1 MRLSR
6 PSRSPTQ
13 EVFGHGHWRFPLHRF
28 DLRAPDSG
36 TRSGGVAMKARIGS
50 PPPRRRFLTAASA
63 ALVAPLVLRAGACQ
77 AEPPPEVRK
86 IRLIHFPAVCLAFG
100 YLAKDFLLAEGFDEV
115 EYVEL
120 RVNNQAPPL
129 ATGQADL
136 WVEAAPSLVTALA
149 TDNRIVALG
158 GVHAGCYELLGHDR
172 VRAVRDIKNRSVAI
186 SEYGSTEHIFVSSIA
201 AYVGIDP
208 RREIEWV
215 VGRTTEGAQEA
226 FASGKADAF
235 LGFAPQPQHLSARKV
250 GHVILNTTEDRP
262 WSQYFC
268 CMLTGNRA
276 FVRRNPIATR
286 RAMRAML
293 MAADLCAADPAR
305 AARHMVDQGYER
317 SYDTALQV
325 ISGLPYRRWRDSNPE
340 DTIRFHALRLHE
352 VGIIRITP
360 QKLIAQGTDW
370 RLFQQLRREIKA

>member
-1 MRLSR
+1 MKMSR
-6 PSRSPTQ
+6 ECALPRRQFLHAVSA
-13 EVFGHGHWRFPLHRF
+13 VAAAPLF
-28 DLRAPDSG
+28 L
-36 TRSGGVAMKARIGS
+36 RSG
-50 PPPRRRFLTAASA
+50 P
-63 ALVAPLVLRAGACQ
+63 AL

-100 YLAKDFLLAEGFDEV
+100 YLAKDLLHAEGFEEV

-120 RVNNQAPPL
+120 LVNNQAPPL
-129 ATGQADL
+129 ATGEADL
-136 WVEAAPSLVTALA
+136 WVEAAPSLVNALA
-149 TDNRIVALG
+149 TDTRIVALG
-158 GVHAGCYELLGHDR
+158 GVHAGCYELLGHQR
-172 VRAVRDIKNRSVAI
+172 VRAVRDIKHRSVAI
-186 SEYGSTEHIFVSSIA
+186 SGYGSTEHIFVSSIA

-208 RREIEWV
+208 RRDIEWV
-215 VGRTTEGAQEA
+215 VGHSTEGAREA

-235 LGFAPQPQHLSARKV
+235 LGFAPQPQQLAERKV
-250 GHVILNTTEDRP
+250 GHVILSTTEDRP

-276 FVRRNPIATR
+276 FVQKNPIATR

-293 MAADLCAADPAR
+293 KAADMCASDPVR
-305 AARHMVDQGYER
+305 AARYMVDRGFER
-317 SYDTALQV
+317 NFDMALRV

-352 VGIIRITP
+352 VGIIKTPP

-370 RLFQQLRREIKA
+370 RFFQQLRKEIKV